1 MKLNKRFLS
10 CLLAGT
16 MVMAPMAAYA
26 GPSTTIEGTGTIT
39 DLETEIYNVV
49 LPTSAGIQF
58 SVDPFGLLSAAD
70 DTSLSEI
77 VSNAAGS
84 VTSSATAVINKS
96 SVDVNV
102 SITSWLSVSGATV
115 EVASSEAEA
124 KASKD
129 LYLAITEL
137 SGASVTS
144 VTTKAAVSATSA
156 DVIEKNMYTLS
167 GASITGG
174 TELTS
179 DAVAVTSTTSAGVSA
194 YTKTLKNMADYYKL
208 SGTAVE
214 LKEDDIADYA
224 PHAYVF
230 VISGYANP
238 DSDVWE
244 DLAKAD
250 SKLALNMKFTIDKAD
265 GAGSSSYVTAKTVS
279 SASPSFTVNAPSN
292 VTYTMKATKTDGTV
306 INWTL
311 NDQYK
316 VSGKTVTVQS
326 KPLTNL
332 KGATITIS
340 FSDGKTSTL
349 TIQ

>member
-49 LPTSAGIQF
+49 LPTSEGIQF

-96 SVDVNV
+96 SVDINV
-102 SITSWLSVSGATV
+102 SITSWLTVSGATV
-115 EVASSEAEA
+115 DVASSEAEA
-124 KASKD
+124 KDSKD

-144 VTTKAAVSATSA
+144 VTTKAAVNMVSS

-167 GASITGG
+167 SASITGG
-174 TELTS
+174 TELTG
-179 DAVAVTSTTSAGVSA
+179 DAVAVTSTTSDGVSA

-208 SGTAVE
+208 SGTAVVLE
-214 LKEDDIADYA
+214 EDDISDYA
-224 PHAYVF
+224 PHSYVF

-250 SKLALNMKFTIDKAD
+250 SKLSLNMKFTIDKAD
-265 GAGSSSYVTAKTVS
+265 GAGSSYVTAKTVS

-292 VTYTMKATKTDGTV
+292 VTYTMKATKLDSTV
-306 INWTL
+306 IDWTL
-311 NDQYK
+311 GNQYK
-316 VSGKTVTVQS
+316 VSGNTVTVQS

-332 KGATITIS
+332 KGATITIT
-340 FSDGKTSTL
+340 FSDGQTSTL